1 MRSVERTVESS
12 RDILCGLETEYG
24 LLVEGSGADHQVR
37 HSMELVEG
45 YPGPHARGWD
55 YAFESPR
62 ADLRGFRLD
71 RLNIDPEDAK
81 FDEGNDWTP
90 AGEVRADR
98 ILPNGARLY
107 NDHGHPEYSTPECR
121 SLDDLARHDLAGEI
135 AVHRAGIAYA
145 ERTGRSVA
153 LYKNNTDFHGASYGT
168 HESYLVPRTFGFDRL
183 FPALLPML
191 VARTVLVGAGKVGV
205 ESGERVP
212 FQITQRADF
221 FTEQASADTL
231 YRRPIFNTRDEPHA
245 EPNDWIRL
253 HVICGDA
260 NRIPNAIKRKAG
272 LVKLALMLLFRGE
285 VPVWNLS
292 DPVRTIAAIS
302 KDQNHDF
309 RIPLEGRSWTNAAEI
324 LESYFSAAERT
335 LDLSG
340 DEDLRWTIES
350 SRALLPLV
358 HSDRAT
364 FAREVDWAAKLGMI
378 GQILDAE
385 EDPFSEAEL
394 QSYDLEYA
402 NVDPEASLF
411 DALAAMDAVET
422 FRPDAALL
430 EHAPGDT
437 RAALRGYAV
446 RHLQDDLLAA
456 SWRAVTF
463 RTPDGPRRVELPPTW
478 NGGTL
483 PSDLGVEGYIRE
495 VENSR

>member
-1 MRSVERTVESS
+1 MDTS

-24 LLVEGSGADHQVR
+24 LLVEGSGADAQVR
-37 HSMELVEG
+37 HSMELVAG
-45 YPGPHARGWD
+45 YPGPCAEGWD

-71 RLNIDPEDAK
+71 YLNVDPEDAK
-81 FDEGNDWTP
+81 FDEGNDWVP
-90 AGEVRADR
+90 VGEVRADR

-135 AVHRAGIAYA
+135 AVHRAGVAYA
-145 ERTGRSVA
+145 ARIGREVG

-168 HESYLVPRTFGFDRL
+168 HESYLVPRAFGFDRL

-191 VARTVLVGAGKVGV
+191 VARLPLVGGGKVGA
-205 ESGERVP
+205 EHGERVP
-212 FQITQRADF
+212 FQISQRADF
-221 FTEQASADTL
+221 FTEKASADTL

-253 HVICGDA
+253 HVIAGDA
-260 NRIPNAIKRKAG
+260 NRLPTTIKLKAG

-285 VPVWNLS
+285 VPIWNLD

-302 KDQNHDF
+302 KDQDHNF
-309 RIPLEGRSWTNAAEI
+309 RIPLEGRSWTNAPEV
-324 LESYFSAAERT
+324 LESYFSAAERA
-335 LDLSG
+335 LDLAN
-340 DEDLRWTIES
+340 DPDLRWTIET
-350 SRALLPLV
+350 SRRLLPLIAT
-358 HSDRAT
+358 DRASV
-364 FAREVDWAAKLGMI
+364 AREIDWAAKLAMLE
-378 GQILDAE
+378 QILASE
-385 EDPFSEAEL
+385 EEALTETEM
-394 QSYDLEYA
+394 QSYDLEWA

-411 DALAAMDAVET
+411 DALAAMGSIDT
-422 FRPDAALL
+422 FAPDAALL
-430 EHAPGDT
+430 ETPPADT

-446 RHLQDDLLAA
+446 AHLRDDLLAA

-478 NGGTL
+478 KGGTL
-483 PSDLGVEGYIRE
+483 PPDLGVEGFIRT
-495 VENSR
+495 VENPS

>member
-1 MRSVERTVESS
+1 MKSS

-24 LLVEGSGADHQVR
+24 LLVEGSGADGQVR
-37 HSMELVEG
+37 HSMELVAG
-45 YPGPHARGWD
+45 YPDLHAEGWD

-71 RLNIDPEDAK
+71 HLNVDPEDAK
-81 FDEGNDWTP
+81 FDQGNDWAP

-145 ERTGRSVA
+145 GRTGRTVS

-168 HESYLVPRTFGFDRL
+168 HESYLVPRAFGFDRL

-191 VARTVLVGAGKVGV
+191 VARTVLVGAGKVGA
-205 ESGERVP
+205 EHGDKVP
-212 FQITQRADF
+212 FQLCQRADF
-221 FTEQASADTL
+221 FTEKASADTL

-260 NRIPNAIKRKAG
+260 NRIPNATKRKAG
-272 LVKLALMLLFRGE
+272 LVKLALMLLFNGE
-285 VPVWNLS
+285 APVWNLA
-292 DPVRTIAAIS
+292 DPVRSIAAIS
-302 KDQNHDF
+302 KDQSHEF
-309 RIPLEGRSWTNAAEI
+309 LIPLEGRSWTTCAEI

-335 LDLSG
+335 LDLSD
-340 DEDLRWTIES
+340 DEDLRWTIAT
-350 SRALLPLV
+350 SRELLPLIKR
-358 HSDRAT
+358 DRPA
-364 FAREVDWAAKLGMI
+364 FAREADWAAKLGMI
-378 GQILDAE
+378 HQILDAE
-385 EDPFSEAEL
+385 EDPFTEAEL

-402 NVDPEASLF
+402 NVDPDASLYG
-411 DALAAMDAVET
+411 ALAAMGAVQAEA
-422 FRPDAALL
+422 PDAALL
-430 EHAPGDT
+430 KTPPSDT

-446 RHLQDDLLAA
+446 RHLREDLLAT

-463 RTPDGPRRVELPPTW
+463 RTPSGPRRVELPPTW

-483 PSDLGVEGYIRE
+483 APELGVEGFIRE
-495 VENSR
+495 VETNL

>member
-1 MRSVERTVESS
+1 MNTS

-24 LLVEGSGADHQVR
+24 LLVEGSGAEGQMR
-37 HSMELVEG
+37 HSMELVAG
-45 YPGPHARGWD
+45 YPGPCAEGWD

-71 RLNIDPEDAK
+71 RLSIDPEDAK
-81 FDEGNDWTP
+81 FDEGNDWVPT
-90 AGEVRADR
+90 GEVRADR

-135 AVHRAGIAYA
+135 AVHRAGRAYA
-145 ERTGRSVA
+145 ARTGLAVS

-168 HESYLVPRTFGFDRL
+168 HESYLVPRAFGFDRL

-191 VARTVLVGAGKVGV
+191 LARTVLVGAGKVGA
-205 ESGERVP
+205 EHGDRVP
-212 FQITQRADF
+212 FQISQRADF

-260 NRIPNAIKRKAG
+260 NRIPGTIMRKAG

-285 VPVWNLS
+285 APEWRLA

-309 RIPLEGRSWTNAAEI
+309 RIPLEGRSWTTAAEI

-340 DEDLRWTIES
+340 DEDLRWTIAT
-350 SRALLPLV
+350 SRDLLPKI
-358 HSDRAT
+358 HGDRAA
-364 FAREVDWAAKLGMI
+364 FARETDWAAKLGMI
-378 GQILDAE
+378 HQILDAE

-394 QSYDLEYA
+394 QSYDLEWA

-411 DALAAMDAVET
+411 DALAAMGSVAT
-422 FRPDAALL
+422 FAPDPALL
-430 EHAPGDT
+430 ETPPADT

-446 RHLQDDLLAA
+446 SHLRDDLLAA

-463 RTPDGPRRVELPPTW
+463 RTPSGPRRVELPPTW
-478 NGGTL
+478 RGGTL
-483 PSDLGVEGYIRE
+483 SPDLGVEGFIRE
-495 VENSR
+495 VEKNP